1 MSEQQFMNDF
11 RYINEL
17 YRVITSPEYR
27 EAEKEIAMSSPDP
40 RRDYEDDQRW
50 QDDERAFFRCV
61 ELAQKAQRG
70 ETFDKQDMEDLI
82 YHLGVKEYFK

>member
-1 MSEQQFMNDF
+1 MNDF

-27 EAEKEIAMSSPDP
+27 EAEKEIAMSHPDAT
-40 RRDYEDDQRW
+40 RDYEDSEQQR
-50 QDDERAFFRCV
+50 DEERKFFRCV
-61 ELAQKAQRG
+61 ELAQMAQRG